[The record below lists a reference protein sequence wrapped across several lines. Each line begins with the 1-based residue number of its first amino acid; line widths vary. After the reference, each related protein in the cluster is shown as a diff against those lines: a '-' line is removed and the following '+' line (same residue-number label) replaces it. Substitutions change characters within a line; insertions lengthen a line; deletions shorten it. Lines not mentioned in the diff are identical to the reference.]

1 MQQATWNFYVGI
13 PSNDVKVVQ
22 QTGQRQTK
30 ANKVSCINKEDTAAF
45 PLSLALVM
53 QFFYKIDP
61 SIFSF
66 GTTHQDIF
74 GHCQRTSCL
83 FSDFHIIMKISYFL
97 FFFFPDNMAEEEW
110 NYSTRDFFCYHTS
123 FSKGNEEFTLSS
135 GLIQCIHQWRKGFW
149 QNIHLKIT
157 LLYPYPWKIT

>member
-1 MQQATWNFYVGI
+1 LQQATWNFYVGI

-97 FFFFPDNMAEEEW
+97 FFFFLITWQKRNEIILQG
-110 NYSTRDFFCYHTS
+110 T
-123 FSKGNEEFTLSS
+123 FSAIIPVFLKEMKNSHLAVVWFNAFINEE
-135 GLIQCIHQWRKGFW
+135 KGFGRTF
-149 QNIHLKIT
+149 ILKLQFYT
-157 LLYPYPWKIT
+157 LIPER